1 MLRAVG
7 WLVDPIY
14 IGYEQQSKQL
24 KVFDGIS
31 NLRDDNGD
39 PQNVVITFEYF
50 ENHQTASISSGFQE
64 R

>member
-1 MLRAVG
+1 
-7 WLVDPIY
+7 
-14 IGYEQQSKQL
+14 
-24 KVFDGIS
+24 VFDGIS